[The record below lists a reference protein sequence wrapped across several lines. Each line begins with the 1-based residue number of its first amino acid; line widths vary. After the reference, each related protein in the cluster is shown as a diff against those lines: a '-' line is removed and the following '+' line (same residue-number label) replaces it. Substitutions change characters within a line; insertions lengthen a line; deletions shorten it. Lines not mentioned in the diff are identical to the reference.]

1 MKHLQKAIAADNSAE
16 IKRIIGQCV
25 EEMALEPSEVK
36 VTIQQKTP
44 GIVSPGLYERMVAG
58 AGFEPATFGL

>member
-1 MKHLQKAIAADNSAE
+1 MKNLQKAIATDNSME

-25 EEMALEPSEVK
+25 EEMALYPDEVK

-44 GIVSPGLYERMVAG
+44 GIVSPGLYQRVVAG